1 MDNSSGAV
9 ASAQTTAPGQIRAR
23 NRARILKAAEEIF
36 AERGYRG
43 ATTAAIAERA
53 GLPKANVHYYFGTKA
68 ALYKAVIDD
77 ILELWLAALDYITED
92 RDPAEALSDY
102 IRAKVMYSRDR
113 PHASRVFANEVI
125 LGAPNIEGFLA
136 GELRELVRQKAKVF
150 EAWVRQGRMDPI
162 EPAHLF
168 SIIWAATQQYADFGV
183 QVSAILGRRKLSDED
198 FEVATETI
206 TRLVLAGCG
215 IKRPPARAKP

>member
-1 MDNSSGAV
+1 MDNPSGGI

-23 NRARILKAAEEIF
+23 NRVRILEAAEKIF

-77 ILELWLAALDYITED
+77 IMALWLAALDYITED

-102 IRAKVMYSRDR
+102 IRAKVTYSRDR

-150 EAWVRQGRMDPI
+150 EAWVRQGRMQPI

-206 TRLVLAGCG
+206 TQLVLAGCG
-215 IKRPPARAKP
+215 IAPPPARAKP

>member
-1 MDNSSGAV
+1 MDHRSETAEV
-9 ASAQTTAPGQIRAR
+9 AQASAPGQIRAR
-23 NRARILKAAEEIF
+23 NRARILKAAEEVF

-68 ALYKAVIDD
+68 TLYRAVIDD
-77 ILELWLAALDYITED
+77 ILELWLAALDQITED

-136 GELRELVRQKAKVF
+136 GELRALVRQKAKVF
-150 EAWVRQGRMDPI
+150 EVWVREGRMDPI

-183 QVSAILGRRKLSDED
+183 QVSAILGRRKLSDAD
-198 FEVATETI
+198 FEVAVETI

-215 IKRPPARAKP
+215 ITRKSKTAR

>member
-1 MDNSSGAV
+1 MDHSSGTIEI
-9 ASAQTTAPGQIRAR
+9 AQTPAPGRIRTR
-23 NRARILKAAEEIF
+23 NRARILKAAEEVF

-68 ALYKAVIDD
+68 TLYRAVIDD
-77 ILELWLAALDYITED
+77 ILELWLAALDRITED

-125 LGAPNIEGFLA
+125 LGAPNIEGFLT

-150 EAWVRQGRMDPI
+150 EVWAREGRMDPI
-162 EPAHLF
+162 DSTHLF
-168 SIIWAATQQYADFGV
+168 SIVWAATQQYADFSV
-183 QVSAILGRRKLSDED
+183 QVSAILGRRELSDAD
-198 FEVATETI
+198 FEVAVETI

-215 IKRPPARAKP
+215 ITREFKNAR